1 MKIEGIRLI
10 ESILTQLSFTSYI
23 YKPTGTKL
31 AAVTITTFLEDEV
44 LAVHLNSHAF
54 NDLVDRINIIGFP
67 NRTHAT
73 AFINSDIG
81 SLIIRRILSQTD
93 IPSDINIDKNIM
105 QYTLGPT
112 TPTGD
117 KIKEREFKELTPTP
131 R

>member
-54 NDLVDRINIIGFP
+54 NDLVDRINII
-67 NRTHAT
+67 H
-73 AFINSDIG
+73 
-81 SLIIRRILSQTD
+81 L
-93 IPSDINIDKNIM
+93 
-105 QYTLGPT
+105 
-112 TPTGD
+112 
-117 KIKEREFKELTPTP
+117 
-131 R
+131 

>member
-31 AAVTITTFLEDEV
+31 ASISITTFLEDEV
-44 LAVHLNSHAF
+44 LAGYLNSPAF
-54 NDLVDRINIIGFP
+54 NDIVDKINIVGFP
-67 NRTHAT
+67 TRSHAT
-73 AFINSDIG
+73 AFLGSDIG
-81 SLIIRRILSQTD
+81 TLIIKRILSQTD
-93 IPSDINIDKNIM
+93 IPNGVNVDRNIM

-112 TPTGD
+112 TPNGE
-117 KIKEREFKELTPTP
+117 KIKEREFKELTPNP